1 MPSYQ
6 EEGSG
11 SDLAEAGSA
20 SADSG
25 RGSIAWSQPYF
36 AALAKYLRASRGGMP
51 RLQAHLLQAR
61 PSTAGRST
69 CAWQR
74 VCLLSR
80 HDGCSCPAEELA
92 SGPKLPMLG
101 PALPGAPSFPMK
113 HELHMQHRCTR

>member
-1 MPSYQ
+1 MLSYQ

-11 SDLAEAGSA
+11 SELAEAGSA

-61 PSTAGRST
+61 PSTAARST
-69 CAWQR
+69 CAW
-74 VCLLSR
+74 R
-80 HDGCSCPAEELA
+80 HVRALCPNNACCCS
-92 SGPKLPMLG
+92 G
-101 PALPGAPSFPMK
+101 
-113 HELHMQHRCTR
+113 R